1 LAKRILTVMVVL
13 PLFLFFT
20 LKGGMY
26 LFIFSIFVSIVG
38 LYEFYEAL
46 KKCNKKPINWLGYLM
61 VVILLFSIYYKIDS
75 AIYLSIFFIGTI
87 TLLMMN
93 IFSEKDRII
102 DSALTILGVV
112 YIGVGFSYLL
122 ELSRFDNKL
131 IIFIPFII
139 SWGTDTFAY
148 FTGRF
153 FGKKKL
159 YPRVSPKKTMEGA
172 IGGIIGSVIINYI
185 FVYLYIKDILAIII
199 IISLFGSMLSQLG
212 DLLAS
217 KIKRTCG
224 IKDFGKLLPG
234 HGGILDRFDSSIVTI
249 PFVYYVIHVFLMF
262 K

>member
-1 LAKRILTVMVVL
+1 MAKRILTVLVVF
-13 PLFLFFT
+13 PLFLFFI
-20 LKGGMY
+20 LKGGNY
-26 LFIFSIFVSIVG
+26 LFIFSMFVSVVG

-61 VVILLFSIYYKIDS
+61 IVILLFSIYNSIDS
-75 AIYLSIFFIGTI
+75 AIYLGVFFIATVI
-87 TLLMMN
+87 LLIMN
-93 IFSEKDRII
+93 VFSEKDRII
-102 DSALTILGVV
+102 DSALTVFGVI

-122 ELSRFDNKL
+122 EISKFDNKL

-159 YPRVSPKKTMEGA
+159 YPKVSPKKTIEGA
-172 IGGIIGSVIINYI
+172 IGGIIGSVVLNYI
-185 FVYLYIKDILAIII
+185 FVYLYIKDILAIVI
-199 IISLFGSMLSQLG
+199 IISLFGSILSQLG

-234 HGGILDRFDSSIVTI
+234 HGGILDRFDSSLVTI
-249 PFVYYVIHVFLMF
+249 PFVYYVIHIFLMF